1 MRKLFC
7 YGFFLT
13 TPDNSAWRLFKLAM
27 NLNKRKLKSKWHDA
41 RLQNTIAHATFLK
54 PDLIGR

>member
-7 YGFFLT
+7 YSFFLI
-13 TPDNSAWRLFKLAM
+13 TPDNSAWRLFKLAT

-41 RLQNTIAHATFLK
+41 RPQDTIAYATF
-54 PDLIGR
+54 

>member
-7 YGFFLT
+7 YEFFLT

-41 RLQNTIAHATFLK
+41 GPQRTFAHTNFGDQA
-54 PDLIGR
+54 